1 MTDSPAQRNAS
12 WRPRL
17 KAFATHLLISLTLA
31 AALAAL
37 VLLVWYPWPYSVL
50 AGGRSLFWLVVSVD
64 VILGPA
70 LTLVV
75 FNVAKPR
82 AELVRDLACIGA
94 VQLAALG
101 YGLHT
106 VYEVRPVAFVFEVD
120 RFRLVGAADVL
131 QRELPQARA
140 EYRHLPLDGPRLLAA
155 RESRPG
161 DERLQAI
168 DLALKGYDVG
178 TRPSYWVPYESERA
192 RVLAKARPVA
202 LLDRQQ
208 PATAAEL
215 GRQLAAM
222 GVDKASAR
230 FLPISARAQNWS
242 VVLKADGSIAGF
254 LPRDGFF

>member
-1 MTDSPAQRNAS
+1 MTHVSPRRNAN

-17 KAFATHLLISLTLA
+17 KAVAVHLLISLGLA

-37 VLLVWYPWPYSVL
+37 VMLVWYPWPCSVL

-64 VILGPA
+64 VILGPV

-75 FNVAKPR
+75 FNTAKPR

-94 VQLAALG
+94 VQLAAFG

-131 QRELPQARA
+131 QRELPQARP
-140 EYRHLPLDGPRLLAA
+140 EYRRLPLGGPRLLAA
-155 RESRPG
+155 RESKPG
-161 DERLQAI
+161 QERLQAI
-168 DLALKGYDVG
+168 QLALQGYDVG
-178 TRPSYWVPYESERA
+178 TRPSYWTPYEPERA
-192 RVLAKARPVA
+192 RALGKARPVE
-202 LLDRQQ
+202 LMYRQQ
-208 PATAAEL
+208 PASAAEL
-215 GRQLAAM
+215 DRQLAAM

-230 FLPISARAQNWS
+230 FLPITARVQDWS
-242 VVLKADGSIAGF
+242 VILKADGSIAGF